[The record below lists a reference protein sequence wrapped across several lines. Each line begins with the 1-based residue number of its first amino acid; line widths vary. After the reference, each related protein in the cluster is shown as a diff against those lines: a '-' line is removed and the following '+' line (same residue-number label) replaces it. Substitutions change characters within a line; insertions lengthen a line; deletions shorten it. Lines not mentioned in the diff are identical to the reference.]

1 MILTTIIAFV
11 FVLSIVVF
19 VHEFGHFFVAKM
31 NGIFV
36 TTFSFG
42 FGAKLVRRTIG
53 GTEFAISAI
62 PFGGYVK
69 FAGETEDD
77 QQKSDE
83 ELERESFVPEYRLY
97 RNKHPLQKMSVVLAG
112 PLMNAL
118 FALIVFIASLWIQG
132 VRVHPGTVVLEVEK
146 GSPAAEAG
154 FLPGDEIVSIN
165 GEHFDNWSELPSLVT
180 LEEGAENAFLVKRGG
195 ETLSISVVPE
205 FDPEAGAWDIGIQA
219 PLPAKVGDVKKG
231 SPADRAGIRPGAMIL
246 SINDTTVTKYSELE
260 EFIHPRPGVP
270 MKFTW
275 ELDGETHSATI
286 TPAATD
292 AASGGER
299 LDVVKV
305 GGIGIG
311 PPLESIRIP
320 FVDAVRYGTRG
331 YVDLIYAILG
341 FLKKLVTGKATVRAV
356 GGPLRVGIMA
366 GDMLAWGFSYLIY
379 FLAFFSLNLAI
390 FNLIPMLP
398 FDGGHFVLYG
408 VELVSGR
415 SINRKVQQVMMQVGF
430 IILIVLMIFILF
442 VDIFN
447 IFS

>member
-11 FVLSIVVF
+11 FVLSVVVF

-42 FGAKLVRRTIG
+42 FGTKLVRRKIG
-53 GTEFAISAI
+53 ETEFVLSAI

-69 FAGETEDD
+69 FAGETEDEP
-77 QQKSDE
+77 QKDGE
-83 ELERESFVPEYRLY
+83 EQELEVFVPEHRLY
-97 RNKHPLQKMSVVLAG
+97 RNKHALQKMSVVLAG

-118 FALIVFIASLWIQG
+118 FALIVFIGSLWIQG
-132 VRVHPGTVVLEVEK
+132 VKVHPGRVVLEVEE
-146 GSPAAEAG
+146 GSPAEKAG
-154 FLPGDEIVSIN
+154 LFVGDEIVSIN
-165 GEHFDNWSELPSLVT
+165 GEDFDYWDELAVLVT
-180 LEEGAENAFLVKRGG
+180 LEEGATSTFVVKRGG
-195 ETLSISVVPE
+195 DTLSVSLSPE
-205 FDPEAGAWDIGIQA
+205 FDPDIGVWDIGIRS
-219 PLPAKVGDVKKG
+219 PLPARVGDVKKG
-231 SPADRAGIRPGAMIL
+231 SPADEAGIRPGALIL
-246 SINDTTVTKYSELE
+246 SINDTTVTRYSELE

-270 MKFTW
+270 MDFTW
-275 ELDGETHSATI
+275 ELDGKVHSATI
-286 TPAATD
+286 TPAGTD

-311 PPLESIRIP
+311 PPLESMRIP
-320 FVDAVRYGTRG
+320 FGDALEYGTRG
-331 YVDLIYAILG
+331 YVDLLYRILD
-341 FLKKLVTGKATVRAV
+341 FLKKLVSGKATVRAV

-390 FNLIPMLP
+390 FNLVPILP
-398 FDGGHFVLYG
+398 FDGGHFVLYA
-408 VELVSGR
+408 VELFSR
-415 SINRKVQQVMMQVGF
+415 RRINRKVQQVMMQVGF

>member
-1 MILTTIIAFV
+1 MILTTIVAFI

-31 NGIFV
+31 NKIFV

-42 FGAKLVRRTIG
+42 FGAKLLRRKIG
-53 GTEFAISAI
+53 ETEFVVSAI

-69 FAGETEDD
+69 FAGESDDDSQKTE
-77 QQKSDE
+77 E
-83 ELERESFVPEYRLY
+83 ELELESFVPEYRLY

-132 VRVHPGTVVLEVEK
+132 VRVHPGTVVLEVQE

-154 FLPGDEIVSIN
+154 FQPGDEILSIN
-165 GEHFDNWSELPSLVT
+165 GEEFDHWGELSMLVT
-180 LEEGAENAFLVKRGG
+180 LDEQVESTFRVSRGG
-195 ETLSISVVPE
+195 ETVTLRLAPA
-205 FDPEAGAWDIGIQA
+205 FDPEDNLWEIGVRS

-231 SPADRAGIRPGAMIL
+231 SPAEKAGIRPGAVIL
-246 SINDTTVTKYSELE
+246 SINDTTVTEYAELE

-270 MKFTW
+270 MEFVW
-275 ELDGETHSATI
+275 EHEGRRDSATI
-286 TPAATD
+286 IPAGVD
-292 AASGGER
+292 ASSGGER

-311 PPLESIRIP
+311 PPLESMRIP
-320 FVDAVRYGTRG
+320 FTDAVSYGTEG
-331 YVDLIYAILG
+331 FVDLVYAILA

-390 FNLIPMLP
+390 FNLIPILP

-430 IILIVLMIFILF
+430 IILVALMVFILF

-447 IFS
+447 LFS

>member
-1 MILTTIIAFV
+1 MILTTIIAFI

-19 VHEFGHFFVAKM
+19 VHEFGHFFVAKA

-42 FGAKLVRRTIG
+42 FGAKLLRRKIG
-53 GTEFAISAI
+53 ETEFVLSAI

-69 FAGETEDD
+69 FAGESEDD
-77 QQKSDE
+77 SQKSE
-83 ELERESFVPEYRLY
+83 EDQDVEAFVPEYRLY

-112 PLMNAL
+112 PVMNGL

-146 GSPAAEAG
+146 GSPAEAAG
-154 FLPGDEIVSIN
+154 FLAGDEILSIN
-165 GEHFDNWSELPSLVT
+165 EEHFDHWGELATLVT
-180 LEEGAENAFLVKRGG
+180 FEEGTPSTFIVNRGG
-195 ETLSISVVPE
+195 ETLSLSLTPV
-205 FDPEAGAWDIGIQA
+205 FDPDEGSWEIGMRS
-219 PLPAKVGDVKKG
+219 PLPSRVGDIKKG
-231 SPADRAGIRPGAMIL
+231 SPADKAGIRPGSLIL
-246 SINDTTVTKYSELE
+246 SINDTTVTTYAELE

-270 MKFTW
+270 MDFKW
-275 ELDGETHSATI
+275 ELDGEVHSATI
-286 TPAATD
+286 TPAGVD
-292 AASGGER
+292 ASSGGER
-299 LDVVKV
+299 LDVVKI

-311 PPLESIRIP
+311 PPLESMRIS
-320 FVDAVRYGTRG
+320 FTDAVAYGTEG
-331 YVDLIYAILG
+331 FVDLIYAILG
-341 FLKKLVTGKATVRAV
+341 FLKKLVTGMATVRAV

-390 FNLIPMLP
+390 FNLIPILP
-398 FDGGHFVLYG
+398 FDGGHFVLYA
-408 VELVSGR
+408 VELVTGK

-430 IILIVLMIFILF
+430 IILIMLMIFILF

>member
-1 MILTTIIAFV
+1 MILTTIIAFL

-19 VHEFGHFFVAKM
+19 VHEFGHFFVAKI

-42 FGAKLVRRTIG
+42 FGAKLLRKKIG
-53 GTEFAISAI
+53 ETEFVLSAI

-69 FAGETEDD
+69 FAGETEEESD
-77 QQKSDE
+77 KSDE
-83 ELERESFVPEYRLY
+83 EKELEAFVPEFRLY

-112 PLMNAL
+112 PLMNAI

-132 VRVHPGTVVLEVEK
+132 VRVHPGTVVLEVEE
-146 GSPAAEAG
+146 GSPADTAG
-154 FLPGDEIVSIN
+154 FLVGDEILSIN
-165 GEHFDNWSELPSLVT
+165 GEGFDHWGALSTLVT
-180 LEEGAENAFLVKRGG
+180 FEESRMSTFIVNRGG
-195 ETLSISVVPE
+195 ETVSINLTPE
-205 FDPEAGAWDIGIQA
+205 FDPEENLWDIGIRS

-231 SPADRAGIRPGAMIL
+231 SPAEEAGIRPGAIIL
-246 SINDTTVTKYSELE
+246 SINDTTVTEYAELE
-260 EFIHPRPGVP
+260 EFIHPRPGIP
-270 MKFTW
+270 MDFTW
-275 ELDGETHSATI
+275 ELDGEVHAATI
-286 TPAATD
+286 TPAGVD
-292 AASGGER
+292 ASSGGER

-311 PPLESIRIP
+311 PPLESMRIP
-320 FVDAVRYGTRG
+320 FADAVKYGTEG
-331 YVDLIYAILG
+331 FVDLVYAILA
-341 FLKKLVTGKATVRAV
+341 FLKKLVSGKATVRAV

-390 FNLIPMLP
+390 FNLIPILP
-398 FDGGHFVLYG
+398 FDGGHFVLYT
-408 VELVSGR
+408 VELVSRR

-430 IILIVLMIFILF
+430 IILIALMIFILF

>member
-42 FGAKLVRRTIG
+42 FGAKLLRRKIG
-53 GTEFAISAI
+53 ETEFVLSAI

-69 FAGETEDD
+69 FAGET
-77 QQKSDE
+77 DE
-83 ELERESFVPEYRLY
+83 ESEKSEAEREVEAFVPEYRLY

-132 VRVHPGTVVLEVEK
+132 VRVHPGTVVLEVEQ
-146 GSPAAEAG
+146 GSPADRAG
-154 FLPGDEIVSIN
+154 FLVGDEILSIN
-165 GEHFDNWSELPSLVT
+165 GEDFDHWGELSTLVT
-180 LEEGAENAFLVKRGG
+180 LEEGRTSTFVVKRGD
-195 ETLSISVVPE
+195 ETLSIALIPE
-205 FDPEAGAWDIGIQA
+205 FDRAENLWELGIRA

-231 SPADRAGIRPGAMIL
+231 SPAEKAGIRPGAVIL
-246 SINDTTVTKYSELE
+246 SINDTTVTRYAELE

-270 MKFTW
+270 MDFTW
-275 ELDGETHSATI
+275 ELDGEVHRATI
-286 TPAATD
+286 TPAGVD
-292 AASGGER
+292 ASSGGER
-299 LDVVKV
+299 LDVVKI

-311 PPLESIRIP
+311 PPLESMRIP
-320 FVDAVRYGTRG
+320 FTDAARYGSEG
-331 YVDLIYAILG
+331 FVDLVSAILA

-390 FNLIPMLP
+390 FNLIPILP
-398 FDGGHFVLYG
+398 FDGGHFVLYA

-415 SINRKVQQVMMQVGF
+415 SINKKVQQVMMQVGF
-430 IILIVLMIFILF
+430 IILIALMIFILF

>member
-1 MILTTIIAFV
+1 MILTTIIAFI

-19 VHEFGHFFVAKM
+19 VHEFGHFFVAKI

-42 FGAKLVRRTIG
+42 FGAKLLRRKIG
-53 GTEFAISAI
+53 ETEFVLSAI

-69 FAGETEDD
+69 FAGESEDD
-77 QQKSDE
+77 SQKSE
-83 ELERESFVPEYRLY
+83 AEQELEAFVPEYRLY

-112 PLMNAL
+112 PFMNGI

-132 VRVHPGTVVLEVEK
+132 VRIHPGTVVLEVEQ
-146 GSPAAEAG
+146 GSPADTAG
-154 FLPGDEIVSIN
+154 FLVGDEIISIN
-165 GEHFDNWSELPSLVT
+165 GEEFDHWGELATLVT
-180 LEEGAENAFLVKRGG
+180 LEEGTTSAFIVSREG
-195 ETLSISVVPE
+195 ETLSISLSPV
-205 FDPEAGAWDIGIQA
+205 FDSEENIWEIGIRS
-219 PLPAKVGDVKKG
+219 PLPARVGDVKKG
-231 SPADRAGIRPGAMIL
+231 SPAEKAGIRSGALIL
-246 SINDTTVTKYSELE
+246 SINDTTVTAYADLE
-260 EFIHPRPGVP
+260 EFIHPRPWIP
-270 MKFTW
+270 MDFTW
-275 ELDGETHSATI
+275 ELDGEVHSATI
-286 TPAATD
+286 TPAGVD
-292 AASGGER
+292 ASSGGER
-299 LDVVKV
+299 LDVVKI

-311 PPLESIRIP
+311 PPLESMRIP
-320 FVDAVRYGTRG
+320 FTDAVRYGTEG
-331 YVDLIYAILG
+331 FMDLIYAILG
-341 FLKKLVTGKATVRAV
+341 FLKKLVSGKATVRAI

-390 FNLIPMLP
+390 FNLIPILP
-398 FDGGHFVLYG
+398 FDGGHFVLYA

-430 IILIVLMIFILF
+430 IILITLMVFILF

>member
-1 MILTTIIAFV
+1 MILTTIIAFI

-19 VHEFGHFFVAKM
+19 VHEFGHFFVAKI

-42 FGAKLVRRTIG
+42 FGAKILRRKIG
-53 GTEFAISAI
+53 ETEFVLSAI

-69 FAGETEDD
+69 FAGESEDD
-77 QQKSDE
+77 SQKSE
-83 ELERESFVPEYRLY
+83 AERTMEAFVPEYRLY

-112 PLMNAL
+112 PLMNGI

-132 VRVHPGTVVLEVEK
+132 VRVHPGTVVLEVEQ
-146 GSPAAEAG
+146 GSPADTAG
-154 FLPGDEIVSIN
+154 FLVGDEILSIN
-165 GEHFDNWSELPSLVT
+165 GEDFDHWGELATLVT
-180 LEEGAENAFLVKRGG
+180 LEEGATSTFIVSREG
-195 ETLSISVVPE
+195 EALSINLSPV
-205 FDPEAGAWDIGIQA
+205 FDSEENLWEIGIRS

-231 SPADRAGIRPGAMIL
+231 SPAEKAGIRTGALIL
-246 SINDTTVTKYSELE
+246 SINDTTVTAYADLE
-260 EFIHPRPGVP
+260 DFIHPRPGIP
-270 MKFTW
+270 MDFTW
-275 ELDGETHSATI
+275 ELDGEVHSATI
-286 TPAATD
+286 TPAGVD
-292 AASGGER
+292 ASSGGER
-299 LDVVKV
+299 LDVVKI

-311 PPLESIRIP
+311 PPLDAMRIP
-320 FVDAVRYGTRG
+320 FTDAVRYGTEG
-331 YVDLIYAILG
+331 FVDLIRAILG
-341 FLKKLVTGKATVRAV
+341 FLKKLVSGKATVRAV

-390 FNLIPMLP
+390 FNLVPILP
-398 FDGGHFVLYG
+398 FDGGHFVLYT
-408 VELVSGR
+408 VELVSRR